1 MYHNLS
7 MFFFRYHPERD
18 TIVFSDDFSAA
29 PPVETLA
36 HLWFLLSLSCRPSSV
51 QLAAK
56 KNADSVNSKL
66 ALVTKSGK
74 YTLGYKTTLK
84 TLREGTSFVVIL
96 ADNCPPLQKSEIEYY
111 AMLSKVSVHH
121 YAGSNNTLGTACGKF
136 FPVSAL
142 SITDPGDSDIVS
154 SLKSA

>member
-1 MYHNLS
+1 MHGVFVVN
-7 MFFFRYHPERD
+7 FRIPCSRSSLCLCASVCPRSVHPCPQ
-18 TIVFSDDFSAA
+18 I
-29 PPVETLA
+29 
-36 HLWFLLSLSCRPSSV
+36 
-51 QLAAK
+51 AAK